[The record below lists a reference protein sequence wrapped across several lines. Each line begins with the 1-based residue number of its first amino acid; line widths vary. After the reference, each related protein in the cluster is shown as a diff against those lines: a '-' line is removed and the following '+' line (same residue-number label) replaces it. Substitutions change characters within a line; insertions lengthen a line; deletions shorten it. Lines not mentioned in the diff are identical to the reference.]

1 MKARL
6 DDILASCR
14 YRSNRQPLNVFRW
27 FLITVLG
34 LYLPTSKLAKRGWF
48 LLFLAIAAFYIY
60 GLGFLPLVGP
70 DEPRYAEIGREMFT
84 RRDFVTP
91 TLGGMPWFEK
101 PPLLYW
107 MMMASYRVFGV
118 SEFSARLGP
127 ALCGLATAGFVWWL
141 ARSAGN
147 SGTRDD
153 KNSEFSQWSALVFL
167 SSLGPI
173 IFSRAA
179 SFDIVLTMTLTG
191 ALASFFVWHIR
202 DAVSSLRGGSLTLLL
217 AFYFFMGLSLLAKGL
232 VGPVIGFTIIGVYL
246 TLRREWSRAFLE
258 TLWWGALIIV
268 AVAGIWYGPMIYRH
282 GWLFFNQFIIQHHFA
297 RFFTNKYHHPQPF
310 YFYVPILA
318 LLTLPWTVF
327 LAGSIS
333 SMQFRDLRSDSARS
347 RLRQFSI
354 IVIVLVV
361 LPFSLSGSK
370 LPAYI
375 LPALPAAALLVA
387 DRLTVFRLE
396 RRGEIFTRLTGFLFV
411 SGAVALAWYS
421 SRVVWLPKSCAIAGA
436 AAAAAVGL
444 FALIFPRR
452 RAASYILF
460 ACCIVGITGLAIQ
473 CSKPF
478 VARESV
484 GDLVE
489 TASARGYGKVPV
501 VGLHTVERSAEFY
514 AAGILAYGSDG
525 EPVKFEGANDVIEF
539 TRRAGG
545 ITLCFVPVEYESQLT
560 GYLGLRTE
568 VLGNN
573 GRVSLVVVRV
583 P

>member
-1 MKARL
+1 MKVRL

-14 YRSNRQPLNVFRW
+14 YRSNRQLVNVFRW

-48 LLFLAIAAFYIY
+48 LLFLTIAAFYLY

-70 DEPRYAEIGREMFT
+70 DEPRYAQIAREMFI
-84 RRDFVTP
+84 RRDFITP

-107 MMMASYRVFGV
+107 MMMASYRIFGI

-127 ALCGLATAGFVWWL
+127 ALCGLATAAFVWWL

-147 SGTRDD
+147 TGLRDD

-167 SSLGPI
+167 SSLGTI
-173 IFSRAA
+173 IFSRAD
-179 SFDIVLTMTLTG
+179 SFDIVLTMTLMG

-202 DAVSSLRGGSLTLLL
+202 DAASSQRKDRPILLL

-232 VGPVIGFTIIGVYL
+232 VGPVIGFAIIGVYL
-246 TLRREWSRAFLE
+246 TLRREWSRAFLK
-258 TLWWGALIIV
+258 TFWWGALIIV
-268 AVAGIWYGPMIYRH
+268 AVAGLWYGPMIYRH
-282 GWLFFNQFIIQHHFA
+282 GWPFFNQFIVQHHFE
-297 RFFTNKYHHPQPF
+297 RFLTNKYHHPQPF

-318 LLTLPWTVF
+318 LFTLPWSVF
-327 LAGSIS
+327 LAGSVS
-333 SMQFRDLRSDSARS
+333 SMQFRDLRDDSPRS

-354 IVIVLVV
+354 IVIALVV

-375 LPALPAAALLVA
+375 LPALPMAALLVA
-387 DRLTVFRLE
+387 DRLMVFRLE
-396 RRGEIFTRLTGFLFV
+396 RRGEVFTRITGFLFISV
-411 SGAVALAWYS
+411 AVGAAWYS
-421 SRVVWLPKSCAIAGA
+421 SRVGWLPKSCVIGGVAVA
-436 AAAAAVGL
+436 AVVGL

-460 ACCIVGITGLAIQ
+460 ACCAIGITGLAIH
-473 CSKPF
+473 CSKP
-478 VARESV
+478 VAARESV
-484 GDLVE
+484 RDLVE
-489 TASARGYGKVPV
+489 TASARGYGKVPI

-514 AAGILAYGSDG
+514 AAGRLVYGSDG
-525 EPVKFEGANDVIEF
+525 EPIKFEGAHDVIES

-545 ITLCFVPVEYESQLT
+545 LTLCFVPVEYESQLT
-560 GYLGLRTE
+560 SYPGVHTE
-568 VLGNN
+568 ILGNN
-573 GRVSLVVVRV
+573 GRVSLMVVRA